1 MREKLIKTTKRMETG
16 KAFSF
21 LSLQKK
27 KLLYINMLDFS
38 LHPLSCNS
46 KCTLG
51 KFAHED
57 VIKLNKT
64 YEVILLSKAQILLL
78 FVMKFA

>member
-1 MREKLIKTTKRMETG
+1 
-16 KAFSF
+16 
-21 LSLQKK
+21 
-27 KLLYINMLDFS
+27 MLDFS

>member
-1 MREKLIKTTKRMETG
+1 METG

-27 KLLYINMLDFS
+27 ETIIYKHVLDFS

>member
-1 MREKLIKTTKRMETG
+1 MREKLIKTKRTEAG
-16 KAFSF
+16 KTIIY
-21 LSLQKK
+21 KHV
-27 KLLYINMLDFS
+27 LDFN
-38 LHPLSCNS
+38 LHPLSGSS

-51 KFAHED
+51 KFAH
-57 VIKLNKT
+57 KT